1 MKMSDLEDLGFL
13 KQTHASSGRIPTT
26 QGYRL
31 YVDSVLRRV
40 DNAGPSVKLL
50 KKMMEHKQG
59 LEKMLASASEMLSRV
74 SDYVGIAAITPL
86 DTVRFHHVNF
96 VRMGERQVLLLVV
109 LQGGLVHQKFIN
121 VAVDM
126 PQEDLD
132 SLAAKLNRF
141 SGMAWSDIKKT
152 VKKELLADIGRYHDE
167 CEKAVLAI
175 DSMLGAHEP
184 KIFTGSFSHMMNLQD
199 FQDLG
204 RMQALCSFLEEEDSM
219 AELVKRCS
227 ADGLNVMIGEEKRP
241 ARHEGLVDS
250 RSYGRGGRAEGR
262 RRTDR
267 PRAHGLRKSNSF
279 DRRSAAQARLRICR
293 ERGDKEMTDQEKE
306 NRAGTENEEP
316 KAAEAAANEAAAS
329 EAVRDGEIKKLTAD
343 VEKQADEIKK
353 LKKRLRARAPTT
365 STSARGWSATARA
378 TRSSPPSRR

>member
-1 MKMSDLEDLGFL
+1 MITERQLEVVLSVVYEYIKNGETVGSRTVSRRYLTGRSSATIRNEMSDLEDLGFL

-31 YVDSVLRRV
+31 YVDSVLSAWTTPAPRE
-40 DNAGPSVKLL
+40 APQ
-50 KKMMEHKQG
+50 KMMEHRQG

-109 LQGGLVHQKFIN
+109 LQGGLVHQKFID

-126 PQEDLD
+126 SQEDLD
-132 SLAAKLNRF
+132 SLAAKLNHF

-167 CEKAVLAI
+167 CEKAVSAI

-204 RMQALCSFLEEEDSM
+204 RMQALCSFLEEEESM

-227 ADGLNVMIGEEKRP
+227 IDGLNVMIGEEN
-241 ARHEGLVDS
+241 GLPGMKGSSIVAAT
-250 RSYGRGGRAEGR
+250 GEAGGQKAVVGVIGPERMDYEKAIASIDGV
-262 RRTDR
+262 
-267 PRAHGLRKSNSF
+267 LRKLDSE
-279 DRRSAAQARLRICR
+279 SA
-293 ERGDKEMTDQEKE
+293 EKE
-306 NRAGTENEEP
+306 
-316 KAAEAAANEAAAS
+316 
-329 EAVRDGEIKKLTAD
+329 EIKK
-343 VEKQADEIKK
+343 
-353 LKKRLRARAPTT
+353 
-365 STSARGWSATARA
+365 
-378 TRSSPPSRR
+378 

>member
-1 MKMSDLEDLGFL
+1 MITERQLEVVLSVVYEYIKNGETVGSRTVSRRYLTGRSSATIRNEMSGFL

-31 YVDSVLRRV
+31 YVDSVLQRV

-50 KKMMEHKQG
+50 KRMMEHRQG
-59 LEKMLASASEMLSRV
+59 LEKMLASASDMLSRV

-109 LQGGLVHQKFIN
+109 LQGGLVHQKFID

-126 PQEDLD
+126 SQEDLD
-132 SLAAKLNRF
+132 SLAAKLNHF

-167 CEKAVLAI
+167 CEKAVSAI
-175 DSMLGAHEP
+175 DSMLSAHEP

-204 RMQALCSFLEEEDSM
+204 RMQALCSFLEEEENM

-227 ADGLNVMIGEEKRP
+227 IDGLNVVIGEENDLPGMKGSSIV
-241 ARHEGLVDS
+241 AATGEA
-250 RSYGRGGRAEGR
+250 GGQKAVVGVIGPERMDYEKAIASIDGV
-262 RRTDR
+262 
-267 PRAHGLRKSNSF
+267 LRKLDSE
-279 DRRSAAQARLRICR
+279 SA
-293 ERGDKEMTDQEKE
+293 EKE
-306 NRAGTENEEP
+306 
-316 KAAEAAANEAAAS
+316 
-329 EAVRDGEIKKLTAD
+329 EIKK
-343 VEKQADEIKK
+343 
-353 LKKRLRARAPTT
+353 
-365 STSARGWSATARA
+365 
-378 TRSSPPSRR
+378 

>member
-1 MKMSDLEDLGFL
+1 MITERQLEVVLSVVYEYIKNGETVGSRTVSRRYLTGRSSATIRNEMSDLEDLGFL

-31 YVDSVLRRV
+31 YVDSVLQRV

-50 KKMMEHKQG
+50 KKMMEHRQG

-132 SLAAKLNRF
+132 SLAAKLNHF

-167 CEKAVLAI
+167 CEKAVSAI

-204 RMQALCSFLEEEDSM
+204 RMQALCSFLEEEESM

-227 ADGLNVMIGEEKRP
+227 IDGLNVMIGEEN
-241 ARHEGLVDS
+241 GLPGMKGSSIVAAT
-250 RSYGRGGRAEGR
+250 GEAGGQKAVVGVIGPERMDYEKAIASIDGV
-262 RRTDR
+262 
-267 PRAHGLRKSNSF
+267 LRKLDSE
-279 DRRSAAQARLRICR
+279 SA
-293 ERGDKEMTDQEKE
+293 EKE
-306 NRAGTENEEP
+306 
-316 KAAEAAANEAAAS
+316 
-329 EAVRDGEIKKLTAD
+329 EIKK
-343 VEKQADEIKK
+343 
-353 LKKRLRARAPTT
+353 
-365 STSARGWSATARA
+365 
-378 TRSSPPSRR
+378 